1 MPQRETYLQPE
12 SLLTAGRILLGLP
25 MFAFGVQYL
34 AYGRLVGGLAP
45 LPEWIAGGRILAYLM
60 GVVLIVLGAMIV
72 ANVRVWLA
80 STVLGW
86 VFVLASCLHLTRGH
100 EALTNGTARTR
111 WLEPLALGC
120 AAWVL
125 AGAYSAARKTKAF
138 ERWTPL
144 VGRIIFALTLLVFG
158 WQHYLYVTFLAALIP
173 AWLPFHVYWIYFT
186 GLAFVAAGLAILA
199 RKADDLAGLF
209 LAAMFVVYLLVLH
222 IPRIAQHPGNGDE
235 WSSGFVAL
243 AFCGASLL
251 IAATSGGGRSPT
263 HND

>member
-1 MPQRETYLQPE
+1 MPLRETYLPPE

-25 MFAFGVQYL
+25 ILAFGIQYL

-45 LPEWIAGGRILAYLM
+45 MPEWIGGGRILAYLM
-60 GVVLIVLGAMIV
+60 GLLLIVLGGMIV

-86 VFVLASCLHLTRGH
+86 MFVLASCLHLTRAH
-100 EALTNGTARTR
+100 EALTNGTARTH

-125 AGAYSAARKTKAF
+125 AGAYSAAQKSNALK
-138 ERWTPL
+138 RWMPL
-144 VGRIIFALTLLVFG
+144 IGRVLFAVTLLVFG
-158 WQHYLYVTFLAALIP
+158 WQHYLYVTFLVALIP
-173 AWLPFHVYWIYFT
+173 AWLPFHAYWIYFT
-186 GLAFVAAGLAILA
+186 GLAFVAAGLAILL
-199 RKADDLAGLF
+199 RIADYLAGLF

-251 IAATSGGGRSPT
+251 IAATSGRGPNITQG
-263 HND
+263 D